1 MGLSL
6 KKITGSIRD
15 IFDANTASDIAKRG
29 GQTYQQQAQT
39 RGGLGGTY
47 ARAQVA
53 NQNINNSLTNGRLQ
67 QAVPMA
73 VKKMSSNPVG
83 NYLLGGNTGTA
94 RSLGGIAQD
103 VSGFADLVTP
113 GLGTNRFTQGMERFN
128 KGVDNFAQTNNIN
141 KFQYKAGQAATDLA
155 TFAVPGGLMSKG
167 ITKVAPGLAKA
178 GTLGRVTAKALP
190 TVANVGTDIVQG
202 VSRRTAKEQDNNL
215 GTLGMDTA
223 MSLGTAGLLYGGGK
237 LAGKVIKNA
246 PKVASKVGQA
256 LETPTKRIDDLIIQN
271 QKAWD
276 VETNPTRRKQISQ
289 GISDLIAERRSI
301 SEGGY
306 IKNPLAKDPLESLK
320 QEARKYGSAEEFV
333 AAQQRLLHGSREN
346 IDQFDLNHLNATYMH
361 DGLGVNFTDNQDFA
375 KLYSRGKNQ
384 WGEINK
390 IDDGKGV
397 INERFMPNTKAL
409 DLTSGDM
416 VVKDVLSFDDF
427 KTLAKEGRDKDWA
440 RKNLERNARNRL
452 MGATDDSRIVTQK
465 VASMSDDELLK
476 VAYDGLG
483 SRSLKSGD
491 GLPDLFRQLIDVY
504 GITDADKADVV
515 RQFAKVTGTDYIKSA
530 KKNGSVVYT
539 VLNPD
544 KLKTKQQLTDLYN
557 QATKNKLGLTPLNQG
572 GYIRNL
578 LANDAPQGKTR
589 TYKTSV
595 GDSISD
601 LPTEVISTDGG
612 YIRILKDSPYAPDNR
627 TSIVKVM
634 TDEGSRR
641 QGVGSDLVQQAIDKH
656 GNISAFAEN
665 EASQRMF
672 YKKGLRPLDEP
683 NASLERTLAIGKEQ
697 GGGVTMVND
706 IKSAPQVG
714 KTDPNNWRNAVDGQ
728 KFGKD
733 PDTNANILS
742 DKQSTMR
749 EIARVSRSDKE
760 LSDILDR
767 AEALKK
773 DGYLGDNANLAWD
786 VQNNPGASG
795 ATKARASKLYK
806 EITAPQG
813 KTLDL
818 GGDFTVKMSSKGNI
832 YIKMP
837 NGEVVTKVPKTIQG
851 DLYAKA
857 QGEILTPDRAKV
869 LDDWIGKNTQQTTS
883 PKPKVAVRNQELDNL
898 SSDSVIRQMASIIG
912 EDVGQS
918 NTKLGVANQ
927 AISSLT
933 GGKYTN
939 TRGLNP
945 FRAVADSAGGKI
957 NNVSEKAITGKGSKV
972 SNASRSVFAGAGLA
986 DETKQIGRI
995 KQGILANTN
1004 DLISRTKKQ
1013 ISDKISAI
1021 EGSTEALDRV
1031 MRDNKYIKRVYGD
1044 TATKL
1049 SPDSLTPELR
1059 AVHDQLISINKLV
1072 NDINYKTGVIGKE
1085 QWMGGRKGSHIAR
1098 IFDIPK
1104 DEKIVLRETL
1114 GQMFENSP
1122 GIKRKDISKMTD
1134 DVIALLD
1141 KDPAQAILIRQEL
1154 ALRNLA
1160 VSESMDAY
1168 ATRGFIKKYAPND
1181 NYVKVTGKKYGK
1193 YDGQYIERG
1202 VAEEL
1207 GNTRIFDN
1215 QLAQS
1220 FSDLATKYR
1229 GSALGVT
1236 DSLIK
1241 SFKTAG
1247 TPGTILGNVMSNIV
1261 AFTPGAGTNPIYQAF
1276 DMIDASRKMSKGLS
1290 NADVFEARQLGVI
1303 GGDTAKQMIGD
1314 KSVTTT
1320 LANPSKNLFKRVHN
1334 RMGQFYG
1341 AIDDAA
1347 KLGLFTRLKKQGLD
1361 PQTAALEVAK
1371 FTQDYNNVGRVI
1383 TLIADTPVL
1392 GKPFARFAPELVRIV
1407 KNNVTRSPHTVVA
1420 SLALLAAIGN
1430 EASKASNESDEDRKA
1445 RETSVGETQIPGT
1458 KWINQLIG
1466 GPDRDISLN
1475 IAMGDSAVNIARSVG
1490 LNFPVEPGGDA
1501 NTALLE
1507 SLLPVEV
1514 PTRKNELGETVFDP
1528 TKIVTSMTVRPLVEQ
1543 ALDRNFMGGRVT
1555 DPANRQYDSQ
1565 GNEMKYTEL
1574 PADQQ
1579 RRNRGAALFTAL
1591 APAGSEIDSIGSSIM
1606 GRPSVT
1612 GKERSLK
1619 DSLLRGVGIKVTGND
1634 SEARKKR
1641 TDIQEYYATDKK
1653 DEQDFLRANK
1663 DLESEY
1669 FKIFPK
1675 TKDRETGLKV
1685 NDQISPEKWTRIK
1698 SEERIFDFMK
1708 RQAMDRSQ
1716 KDGAPVDPIFKL
1728 PTKGQEKILLDLRSR
1743 PTGEDIESEEILR
1756 ATQSWYP
1763 EFEKAERDYNVKNSE
1778 YFKKLGLPETR
1789 NPRAK
1794 AYSDVAL
1801 AVQPDLVK
1809 QYYQLKTT
1817 DPEAAKELFKT
1828 TDLNG
1833 AFDAYT
1839 ADRLRYINDKRK
1851 IEGFPPISATT
1862 FDNVTFGYEEDEG
1875 KVFNELKY
1883 GKGYG
1888 GFGGGKKSDP
1898 SLNPLKYAVSTKSTA
1913 KGPTIN
1919 LKTGGAG
1926 RRVTLKAPTGSP
1938 KVSIRKSKV

>member
-276 VETNPTRRKQISQ
+276 VETNPTHQKQINQ
-289 GISDLIAERRSI
+289 KISDLIAERRSI

-306 IKNPLAKDPLESLK
+306 IKNPLAKDPLRTDTSKLATNVLQNEEIVRSVMNGGIFKMRLDNGKVIAFGDHSILGRVGNGIGDDVTDVIPVAIGRGKSGNASTGQPRLILENQNSLIQLK
-320 QEARKYGSAEEFV
+320 QALGETVEKKQTVSE
-333 AAQQRLLHGSREN
+333 RLRE
-346 IDQFDLNHLNATYMH
+346 
-361 DGLGVNFTDNQDFA
+361 
-375 KLYSRGKNQ
+375 K
-384 WGEINK
+384 WGEP
-390 IDDGKGV
+390 V
-397 INERFMPNTKAL
+397 
-409 DLTSGDM
+409 
-416 VVKDVLSFDDF
+416 
-427 KTLAKEGRDKDWA
+427 AK
-440 RKNLERNARNRL
+440 
-452 MGATDDSRIVTQK
+452 SQ
-465 VASMSDDELLK
+465 S
-476 VAYDGLG
+476 
-483 SRSLKSGD
+483 
-491 GLPDLFRQLIDVY
+491 P
-504 GITDADKADVV
+504 
-515 RQFAKVTGTDYIKSA
+515 
-530 KKNGSVVYT
+530 
-539 VLNPD
+539 
-544 KLKTKQQLTDLYN
+544 
-557 QATKNKLGLTPLNQG
+557 
-572 GYIRNL
+572 

-883 PKPKVAVRNQELDNL
+883 PKPKVVGKTPISNEQLLDIKIAKVKDL
-898 SSDSVIRQMASIIG
+898 Y
-912 EDVGQS
+912 
-918 NTKLGVANQ
+918 NQ
-927 AISSLT
+927 ATQSQPPKS
-933 GGKYTN
+933 
-939 TRGLNP
+939 P
-945 FRAVADSAGGKI
+945 
-957 NNVSEKAITGKGSKV
+957 
-972 SNASRSVFAGAGLA
+972 
-986 DETKQIGRI
+986 
-995 KQGILANTN
+995 LANDAPKPKAT
-1004 DLISRTKKQ
+1004 SKT
-1013 ISDKISAI
+1013 A
-1021 EGSTEALDRV
+1021 EGVSSIDPTDPFG
-1031 MRDNKYIKRVYGD
+1031 NKNI
-1044 TATKL
+1044 
-1049 SPDSLTPELR
+1049 
-1059 AVHDQLISINKLV
+1059 
-1072 NDINYKTGVIGKE
+1072 
-1085 QWMGGRKGSHIAR
+1085 
-1098 IFDIPK
+1098 
-1104 DEKIVLRETL
+1104 
-1114 GQMFENSP
+1114 
-1122 GIKRKDISKMTD
+1122 
-1134 DVIALLD
+1134 
-1141 KDPAQAILIRQEL
+1141 
-1154 ALRNLA
+1154 
-1160 VSESMDAY
+1160 
-1168 ATRGFIKKYAPND
+1168 IKK
-1181 NYVKVTGKKYGK
+1181 
-1193 YDGQYIERG
+1193 
-1202 VAEEL
+1202 
-1207 GNTRIFDN
+1207 
-1215 QLAQS
+1215 
-1220 FSDLATKYR
+1220 
-1229 GSALGVT
+1229 
-1236 DSLIK
+1236 
-1241 SFKTAG
+1241 
-1247 TPGTILGNVMSNIV
+1247 
-1261 AFTPGAGTNPIYQAF
+1261 
-1276 DMIDASRKMSKGLS
+1276 
-1290 NADVFEARQLGVI
+1290 
-1303 GGDTAKQMIGD
+1303 
-1314 KSVTTT
+1314 
-1320 LANPSKNLFKRVHN
+1320 
-1334 RMGQFYG
+1334 
-1341 AIDDAA
+1341 
-1347 KLGLFTRLKKQGLD
+1347 
-1361 PQTAALEVAK
+1361 
-1371 FTQDYNNVGRVI
+1371 
-1383 TLIADTPVL
+1383 
-1392 GKPFARFAPELVRIV
+1392 VR
-1407 KNNVTRSPHTVVA
+1407 
-1420 SLALLAAIGN
+1420 
-1430 EASKASNESDEDRKA
+1430 
-1445 RETSVGETQIPGT
+1445 
-1458 KWINQLIG
+1458 
-1466 GPDRDISLN
+1466 
-1475 IAMGDSAVNIARSVG
+1475 
-1490 LNFPVEPGGDA
+1490 
-1501 NTALLE
+1501 
-1507 SLLPVEV
+1507 
-1514 PTRKNELGETVFDP
+1514 NELGSLVDDDAQMLNMLRKIEKDTGQKGLVDQWYFDSGN
-1528 TKIVTSMTVRPLVEQ
+1528 VRQSTSIANAKLKNS
-1543 ALDRNFMGGRVT
+1543 ADLD
-1555 DPANRQYDSQ
+1555 
-1565 GNEMKYTEL
+1565 
-1574 PADQQ
+1574 
-1579 RRNRGAALFTAL
+1579 TAL
-1591 APAGSEIDSIGSSIM
+1591 SGLS
-1606 GRPSVT
+1606 
-1612 GKERSLK
+1612 
-1619 DSLLRGVGIKVTGND
+1619 
-1634 SEARKKR
+1634 
-1641 TDIQEYYATDKK
+1641 KK
-1653 DEQDFLRANK
+1653 DLD
-1663 DLESEY
+1663 
-1669 FKIFPK
+1669 
-1675 TKDRETGLKV
+1675 GL
-1685 NDQISPEKWTRIK
+1685 
-1698 SEERIFDFMK
+1698 
-1708 RQAMDRSQ
+1708 
-1716 KDGAPVDPIFKL
+1716 
-1728 PTKGQEKILLDLRSR
+1728 
-1743 PTGEDIESEEILR
+1743 
-1756 ATQSWYP
+1756 
-1763 EFEKAERDYNVKNSE
+1763 
-1778 YFKKLGLPETR
+1778 
-1789 NPRAK
+1789 
-1794 AYSDVAL
+1794 
-1801 AVQPDLVK
+1801 
-1809 QYYQLKTT
+1809 
-1817 DPEAAKELFKT
+1817 
-1828 TDLNG
+1828 
-1833 AFDAYT
+1833 DAYT
-1839 ADRLRYINDKRK
+1839 AARAELKNYDGMKTSKNSDDLAKIVAEGDAKYGERFGALNSYYKNMAQDMKDAGLIDDSTLKKYLESDDYVRIQRDMEELVNGQYGGSGSRSIGSTSAKQKRTGSTREVVAPTKSLLKRTQQIELEIQRNKASTNIINVLEENGLATRVKDPKSKNVVSRIVDGKKETFEVPGDIKKVIENVNPYQLGIIARVVSTPSRLLRAGTTALSAPFALTNYARDQASSAMVSKAARATHKPTAILSGLGSAIRDTVDESHNPLWKKFEAFAGDSTVFDELRNAKSSDRMLRELTQGRVGKYKNMVTAPVRTLEDLNGITEKATRFQNFKGVYEKVLKETGDEQKAVQQAVLAARQNSVDFGRNSSFTRVMNLVFPYFNASIQGSRTVARSFRDRPVATGIKTGLMGSAVLGITAYNMSDEKRREVYNSINDFEKEDNFIIVGPDAVQTDSGSWEGVYK
-1851 IEGFPPISATT
+1851 IPKPQGFREIVDPISDMAQAYFNGESVEDTT
-1862 FDNVTFGYEEDEG
+1862 TMLTDMLSAFTGPIDTSSQTAFIGSLTPQAIKPSVELAMNKSLYTGKDIVPQFMKDGTDDPTKRAFKSTSGSAQWIADQLGVSPIQVEAFIKGTGGSLGLYGLNASDNILAKTGKISEENIGGRSALGDIKRRTLEASGEKLEKNKSAGQKYFEGVNIVKEPLRGGDKAAFDTLHQSKTNFLGEEIFDENKRITKYTRAGIYLNNPNVLDADVKLDAIQRQNGNPGNPLFDLPKPLLTKVLLKDALPPGAKDPELSNLYKEEWYQDYQNERSKWYEGIKGKLEAEG
-1875 KVFNELKY
+1875 KTMPKSTNPYPTTPKPLQKAMDAYSALPKGTGERSGWIKANPGLWQQMTAQWAQVDAWENNERVAIGLAPIVEDPNATSKY
-1883 GKGYG
+1883 GS
-1888 GFGGGKKSDP
+1888 GGGKKSDP

-1913 KGPTIN
+1913 KGPTIS
-1919 LKTGGAG
+1919 LRTGGAG
-1926 RRVTLKAPTGSP
+1926 RRVTLKAPTGAP
-1938 KVSIRKSKV
+1938 KVTTKKSLV